1 MTINHPALQPVLD
14 RSNVRTLVQH
24 IQTLT
29 PLPTATPEYRAGFEA
44 ARDMAVAAVG
54 MMWTAAKISADAQR
68 EELQQEL
75 ESYDDD
81 QGDEI
86 ENLAEIAQSLLDL
99 AVRLG
104 AADQCELD
112 TRAAVLADKR

>member
-1 MTINHPALQPVLD
+1 
-14 RSNVRTLVQH
+14 
-24 IQTLT
+24 
-29 PLPTATPEYRAGFEA
+29 
-44 ARDMAVAAVG
+44 MAVTAVG